1 MSRFRRPSQS
11 LRAPV
16 RRLFAWAAATWFC
29 AAAGEA
35 RVVDV
40 TILNTTDLHG
50 ALCQSPGVYAERNDG
65 SLLQCAT
72 LVQRIRAEKPDAL
85 LVDCGDVIQGTA
97 VSYLTRGAVM
107 ATAMN
112 AMGYDA
118 YVLGNHEFDWG
129 LDALV
134 GFMEQMQAPAL
145 VANLLVEPE
154 APAAFRRVLPFIV
167 KEIDGIRVAIVGLTT
182 PNIPNWTRGLDARGL
197 RFLDSRLALEHTLP
211 LVRKERPQVMIL
223 LVHQGLLAKDDEA
236 NQLNAIGR
244 RFGEFDLVLGGHLH
258 AVATRT
264 QLGKTRYA
272 QAGSGATGVL
282 RIDLAF
288 DTVQNAVTEK
298 TFEFLPVAPDVPEDA
313 DIYAQVADDL
323 ARADQWLGVVVGKT
337 KTDLTASIALP
348 GLCPVQQLIC
358 AAIAGK
364 TKAEAVLHDLLSPHG
379 IPAGDVRVADVWKIV
394 PYENTAGILWLTPGE
409 IRNILEEGTAYLGTE
424 RYFGAWGLRYE
435 LHPKASDGRRIRKLR
450 AADGRPINGKKRIPV
465 AFNSYHLSGGGGR
478 FPAIAKAAADPRA
491 RLQMFDE
498 PVRDMV
504 MDYLRRHR
512 SIAIPEG
519 TNAVVVLKEP
529 RAWHRRK

>member
-1 MSRFRRPSQS
+1 MSRFRRPSQD

-16 RRLFAWAAATWFC
+16 RRFFALAAVGLC

-40 TILNTTDLHG
+40 AILNTTDLHG

-72 LVQRIRAEKPDAL
+72 IVQRVRAEKPNAL

-129 LDALV
+129 VDALAD
-134 GFMEQMQAPAL
+134 FMGKMQAVPL
-145 VANLLVEPE
+145 VANLQAGPE
-154 APAAFRRVLPFIV
+154 APEVFRRVLPFVV

-182 PNIPNWTRGLDARGL
+182 PNIPNWTRGLETRGL
-197 RFLDSRLALEHTLP
+197 GFLDSRLALEHTLP

-223 LVHQGLLAKDDEA
+223 LVHQGLLAQDDAA
-236 NQLNAIGR
+236 NQLNAIAR
-244 RFGEFDLVLGGHLH
+244 RFGEFDLILGGHLH

-264 QLGKTRYA
+264 QLGKVTYA
-272 QAGSGATGVL
+272 QAGSGASGVL
-282 RIDLAF
+282 RVDLAF

-298 TFEFLPVAPDVPEDA
+298 KIEFLPVAPDIPEDA
-313 DIYAQVADDL
+313 GIYAQVADDL
-323 ARADQWLGVVVGKT
+323 ARADQWLGVAIGKT

-358 AAIAGK
+358 KAVAEK
-364 TKAEAVLHDLLSPHG
+364 TKADAVLHDLLSPHG

-409 IRNILEEGTAYLGTE
+409 IRGILEEGTAYLGTE

-435 LHPKASDGRRIRKLR
+435 LHPKAPLGRRIRKLR
-450 AADGRPINGKKRIPV
+450 AADGSPINGKKRIPV

-478 FPAIAKAAADPRA
+478 FPAIAQAAADPRT
-491 RLQMFDE
+491 RLQTFDE

-504 MDYLRRHR
+504 VDYVRRHR
-512 SIAIPEG
+512 SISIPEG

>member
-1 MSRFRRPSQS
+1 MSRARIPGRN
-11 LRAPV
+11 LRAAA
-16 RRLFAWAAATWFC
+16 RRFFVFAAAGLC

-50 ALCQSPGVYAERNDG
+50 ALCQSPGVYAERNEG

-72 LVQRIRAEKPDAL
+72 IVQRVRAEKPDAL

-97 VSYLTRGAVM
+97 VSYLTRGGVM

-129 LDALV
+129 VDALA

-145 VANLLVEPE
+145 VANLQAGPE
-154 APAAFRRVLPFIV
+154 APEVFRRVLPFVV
-167 KEIDGIRVAIVGLTT
+167 KEIDGIKVAIVGLTT
-182 PNIPNWTRGLDARGL
+182 PNVPNWTRGLDERGL

-211 LVRKERPQVMIL
+211 LVRAERPQVMIL
-223 LVHQGLLAKDDEA
+223 LVHQGNLAQDDVA
-236 NQLNAIGR
+236 NQLNGIGR
-244 RFGEFDLVLGGHLH
+244 RFGEFDLMLGGHLH

-264 QLGKTRYA
+264 RIGKIDYA
-272 QAGSGATGVL
+272 QAGAGATGVL

-288 DTVQNAVTEK
+288 DTVSNAVTDK
-298 TFEFLPVAPDVPEDA
+298 KIEFLSVAPGIPEDPG
-313 DIYAQVADDL
+313 IFAQVAGDL
-323 ARADQWLGVVVGKT
+323 ARADAWLGVGVGKT
-337 KTDLTASIALP
+337 KTDLTASIAMP
-348 GLCPVQQLIC
+348 GLCPVQQLLC
-358 AAIAGK
+358 EAIAEK

-379 IPAGDVRVADVWKIV
+379 ISAGEIRIADIWKIV

-409 IRNILEEGTAYLGTE
+409 IRDILEESTAYLGTE

-435 LHPKASDGRRIRKLR
+435 LHPRAPAGRRIRKLR
-450 AADGRPINGKKRIPV
+450 AADGSPINGKKRIPV

-478 FPAIAKAAADPRA
+478 FPSIAKAAASPRC
-491 RLQMFDE
+491 RLEILDL

-504 MDYLRRHR
+504 VDYVRRHR
-512 SIAIPEG
+512 SISIPEG
-519 TNAVVVLKEP
+519 TNAVVVLQEP

>member
-1 MSRFRRPSQS
+1 MSRFRMPAQD

-16 RRLFAWAAATWFC
+16 RRFFAWAAVGWCAT
-29 AAAGEA
+29 AGEA

-40 TILNTTDLHG
+40 TVLNTTDLHG
-50 ALCQSPGVYAERNDG
+50 ALCQTPGVYAERNDG

-72 LVQRIRAEKPDAL
+72 IVQRVRAEKPNAL

-129 LDALV
+129 VDALAD
-134 GFMEQMQAPAL
+134 FMGKMQAVPL
-145 VANLLVEPE
+145 VANLQVEPE
-154 APAAFRRVLPFIV
+154 APEVFRRVLPFIV

-182 PNIPNWTRGLDARGL
+182 PNIPNWTRGLETRGL
-197 RFLDSRLALEHTLP
+197 GFLDSRLALEHTLP

-223 LVHQGLLAKDDEA
+223 LVHQGLLAKDDAA
-236 NQLNAIGR
+236 NQLNAIAR
-244 RFGEFDLVLGGHLH
+244 RFGEFDLILGGHLH

-264 QLGKTRYA
+264 QLGKVTYA
-272 QAGSGATGVL
+272 QAGSGASGVL
-282 RIDLAF
+282 RVDLAF

-298 TFEFLPVAPDVPEDA
+298 KIEFLPVAPDIPEDA
-313 DIYAQVADDL
+313 GIYAQVADDL
-323 ARADQWLGVVVGKT
+323 ARADQWLGVAIGKT

-358 AAIAGK
+358 KAVAAK

-379 IPAGDVRVADVWKIV
+379 IPAGDVRVADAWKIV

-435 LHPKASDGRRIRKLR
+435 LHPKAPLGRRIRKLR
-450 AADGRPINGKKRIPV
+450 AADGSPINGKKRIPV

-478 FPAIAKAAADPRA
+478 FPAIAQAAADPRT
-491 RLQMFDE
+491 RLQTFDA

-504 MDYLRRHR
+504 VDYVRRHR
-512 SIAIPEG
+512 SISIPEG